1 MTAKGEQI
9 GRGRTRSWASHWGA
23 GGPVHPVTGSVAAV
37 PADGTARVTDWICLS
52 VPWNQCL

>member
-9 GRGRTRSWASHWGA
+9 GRGRQRSWASHWGA
-23 GGPVHPVTGSVAAV
+23 GGPVHPVTGSVAEV
-37 PADGTARVTDWICLS
+37 PAGGTACVTDQIRLS